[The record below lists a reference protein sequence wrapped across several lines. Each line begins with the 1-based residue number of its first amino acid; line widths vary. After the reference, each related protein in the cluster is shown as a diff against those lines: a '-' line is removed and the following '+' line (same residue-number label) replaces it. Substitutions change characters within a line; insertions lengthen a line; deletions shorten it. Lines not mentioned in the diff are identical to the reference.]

1 MVRNSFV
8 RWIGGKE
15 WLWKHIK
22 PYLIADQ
29 HEIYIEPFL
38 GGGAIAIHYIKWC
51 RKHNVRKKF
60 ILSDNNAGL
69 INAYIQIRDNFE
81 DLVNYLDILD
91 ATTSTKA
98 LYYERRRIYNE
109 IDKNSVRSAG
119 LFIWLMANGWRGLYR
134 VNKRNQL
141 NASFQSAKSSCYS
154 LKTLEILHDLFKDVI
169 FRCCSFDQIEEN
181 GLIYLD
187 PPYENTFQNYSINAP
202 TNEEINKFISDHRD
216 RSSIY
221 ISNNQYYKPPDE
233 SEVVIHMSICTKV
246 KIHSD
251 LSQEE
256 YVWKV

>member
-51 RKHNVRKKF
+51 RKHNIRKKF

-81 DLVNYLDILD
+81 DLVDYLNTLD
-91 ATTSTKA
+91 ATTSNKS
-98 LYYERRRIYNE
+98 LYYERRKIYNDIE
-109 IDKNSVRSAG
+109 KNSVRSAG

-169 FRCCSFDQIEEN
+169 FRSCSFDQIEEN

-233 SEVVIHMSICTKV
+233 SEIVIHMSICTKV

>member
-1 MVRNSFV
+1 MGRNSFV

-51 RKHNVRKKF
+51 RKHNIRKKF

-81 DLVNYLDILD
+81 DLVDYLNTLD
-91 ATTSTKA
+91 ATTSNKS
-98 LYYERRRIYNE
+98 LYYERRKLYNE
-109 IDKNSVRSAG
+109 IEKNSVRSAG

-169 FRCCSFDQIEEN
+169 FRSCSFDQIEEN

-221 ISNNQYYKPPDE
+221 ISNNQSYKPPDE
-233 SEVVIHMSICTKV
+233 SEIVIHMSICTKV